1 MRLIPI
7 LLMLSVILGGNYYVF
22 LRLWQMLPPSQIG
35 RILFIIVAIFL
46 IASPFVSMLAGSA
59 FPTTLTSAMY
69 KVGTSWLII
78 FMYLLFTFLVLDI
91 IRITHI
97 LPVAKFMYHSWIG
110 LGALTLGLTVL
121 LSIGYYRYI
130 HKNRVE
136 LTLPVAKQVTDNH
149 SLKIVAASDLHLGYG
164 IGKKEFESWVELIN
178 KENPD
183 IVLIAGDITDNN
195 VAPLYEAKMETVF
208 PQIKSKYGTFVIPG
222 NHEYIAGENKAE
234 AFLRSSGVTFLRD
247 SVALVGNS
255 FYVVGRDD
263 RSNPE
268 RKSIEQLTAS
278 LDQTKPIILLDH
290 QPYNLEEAEQNHIDL
305 QISGHTHKG
314 QVWPITLVTKALFE
328 LDHGYKKK
336 GNTHYYV
343 SSGLG
348 IWGGKFRIGSRSEYV
363 VIELIPSLDLQ
374 KE

>member
-22 LRLWQMLPPSQIG
+22 LRLWQMLPPSLIG
-35 RILFIIVAIFL
+35 RILFIIVAVFL
-46 IASPFVSMLAGSA
+46 ITSPFVSMLAGSA
-59 FPTTLTSAMY
+59 FPTPLTSVMY
-69 KVGTSWLII
+69 KVGTSWLIL
-78 FMYLLFTFLVLDI
+78 FMYLLLTFLVLDI

-97 LPVAKFMYHSWIG
+97 LPIGQYIHHSWIG
-110 LGALTLGLTVL
+110 LGTLVAAMTLL
-121 LSIGYYRYI
+121 LSIGYYRYA
-130 HKNRVE
+130 HKDRVE
-136 LTLPVAKQVTDNH
+136 LTLPIAKAVTDKG
-149 SLKIVAASDLHLGYG
+149 SLRIVAVSDLHLGYG
-164 IGKKEFESWVELIN
+164 IGRNEFEGWVELIN

-195 VAPLYEAKMETVF
+195 VAPLYEANMGAVF
-208 PQIKSKYGTFVIPG
+208 SQIKSKHGTFVIPG
-222 NHEYIAGENKAE
+222 NHEYIAGEQQAE

-247 SVALVGNS
+247 SVVLVDNN

-268 RKSIEQLTAS
+268 RKNIGELTAS

-290 QPYNLEEAEQNHIDL
+290 QPYHLEEAEQNRIDL
-305 QISGHTHKG
+305 QFSGHTHKG

-328 LDHGYKKK
+328 LAHGYKKK
-336 GNTHYYV
+336 GDTHYYV

-363 VIELIPSLDLQ
+363 VIDL
-374 KE
+374 KGH